1 MKSYDLSRNFWNWAF
16 DNPELIST
24 NHAAIYF
31 FAIEH
36 CNRLGGKEKFG
47 FPSLMT
53 MDAVGIKKHQ
63 TYIKYFNEL
72 VEYGFFKL
80 IQKSTNQYSSN
91 IISLISAIP
100 KKGKALDKAFITHAA
115 KQTQS
120 KGQSK
125 VHVDKQV
132 NKEQINK
139 ETINS
144 FDFDYKI
151 ELTNYIKHLQESYN
165 RAIGHMQ
172 IEQMI
177 KMLDSWYTSKQD
189 KLNCISMN
197 ISSGWKTLNF
207 VEPNNSEKKID
218 YTQDVLSK

>member
-1 MKSYDLSRNFWNWAF
+1 
-16 DNPELIST
+16 
-24 NHAAIYF
+24 
-31 FAIEH
+31 
-36 CNRLGGKEKFG
+36 
-47 FPSLMT
+47 
-53 MDAVGIKKHQ
+53 
-63 TYIKYFNEL
+63 
-72 VEYGFFKL
+72 
-80 IQKSTNQYSSN
+80 
-91 IISLISAIP
+91 
-100 KKGKALDKAFITHAA
+100 DKAFITHAA

-151 ELTNYIKHLQESYN
+151 ELTNYIKHLQESYD
-165 RAIGHMQ
+165 RSIGRMQ

-177 KMLDSWYTSKQD
+177 KMLDSWYTSKHD
-189 KLNCISMN
+189 KLNCIYMN

-207 VEPNNSEKKID
+207 VEPNKTIK
-218 YTQDVLSK
+218 VLSSTNDLGP